1 MKFRNYQIDS
11 LKQGELFALADPFE
25 KMANVGYKGPQVCQ
39 AVGITFRQ
47 LDYWTTTGLVTPS
60 IRVSHKSGV
69 HRLYSFKDIV
79 FIKLVAKITG
89 DLGISLQK
97 VRTAINKMKNEFES
111 LKDATIVSDGTSV
124 YACRSKEEVY
134 DILRGGQGVFSITLD
149 GIFQDVELSLANIKT
164 VDFNSDLQLDE
175 FSKARQVALG

>member
-1 MKFRNYQIDS
+1 MKLTDRD
-11 LKQGELFALADPFE
+11 QGELFKLEPELSEFE
-25 KMANVGYKGPQVCQ
+25 KAGYKGPQVCA

-60 IRVSHKSGV
+60 IRVSHSSGV

-79 FIKLVAKITG
+79 FIRLIAKITG

-97 VRTAINKMKNEFES
+97 VRTAINIMKTQFEN

-124 YACRSKEEVY
+124 YACKSKEEVY
-134 DILRGGQGVFSITLD
+134 DILREGQGVFSITLD
-149 GIFQDVELSLANIKT
+149 GIFQDVEASLANVKK
-164 VDFNSDLQLDE
+164 VDFSDDQKLDE
-175 FSKARQVALG
+175 FTQVRIASL

>member
-1 MKFRNYQIDS
+1 MKTNNF
-11 LKQGELFALADPFE
+11 KQGELFQLKAEPSKFDKA
-25 KMANVGYKGPQVCQ
+25 GYKGPQVCS

-60 IRVSHKSGV
+60 IRVSHSSGV

-79 FIKLVAKITG
+79 FIRLIAKITG

-97 VRTAINKMKNEFES
+97 VRTAINKMKTEFEN

-134 DILRGGQGVFSITLD
+134 DILREGQGVFSITLD
-149 GIFQDVELSLANIKT
+149 GIFQDVEESLANVKQ
-164 VDFNSDLQLDE
+164 VDFSDEHQLDE
-175 FSKARQVALG
+175 FTQVRIATSA

>member
-1 MKFRNYQIDS
+1 MQFDNY
-11 LKQGELFALADPFE
+11 KQGELFTLESPVSDAE
-25 KMANVGYKGPQVCQ
+25 KSGYKGPQVCA

-60 IRVSHKSGV
+60 IRVSHGSGV

-79 FIKLVAKITG
+79 FIRLIAKITN

-97 VRTAINKMKNEFES
+97 VRTAIHKMRNEFEN
-111 LKDATIVSDGTSV
+111 LKDATIVSDGTTV

-134 DILRGGQGVFSITLD
+134 DILRDGQGVFSITLD
-149 GIFQDVELSLANIKT
+149 GIFQDVENSLLNVKK
-164 VDFNSDLQLDE
+164 VDFSGADSLDN
-175 FSKARQVALG
+175 FTRARQALSA